1 MKEAE
6 DKEIFF
12 PLNITKLFSMYLMI
26 PAIQRN
32 IEELLKVHN
41 VYLINPFISHRG
53 RLLVI
58 KESKA

>member
-1 MKEAE
+1 
-6 DKEIFF
+6 
-12 PLNITKLFSMYLMI
+12 MI